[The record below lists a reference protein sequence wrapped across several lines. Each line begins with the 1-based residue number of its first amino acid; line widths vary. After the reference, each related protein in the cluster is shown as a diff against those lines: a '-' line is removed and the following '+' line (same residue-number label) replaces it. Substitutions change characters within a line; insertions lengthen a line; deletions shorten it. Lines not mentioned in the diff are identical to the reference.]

1 MILWYRNF
9 LARLVHLMLRCHYSV
24 TMQGREVFDGKRP
37 ILLLPNHTAY
47 VDPLLLCSEI
57 YDVPVC
63 PMVDERFM
71 RHPLLK
77 HTMRWIGAVEV
88 PDLMAESKEESLKS
102 KAAAASQLTRIALD
116 TLREGRSLIFYP
128 SGHIKTVDREVIGNR
143 RLAYE
148 VCRDLP
154 ENTTVVL
161 CRMRGLEESRWSKL
175 KTTTHTL
182 RRPVNFYFEDRTA
195 DLRRWAQTME
205 RRQFNEQLENWY
217 NDVTPAAE

>member
-1 MILWYRNF
+1 MDVGFRYR
-9 LARLVHLMLRCHYSV
+9 LARFVHFILRCHYRV
-24 TMQGREVFDGKRP
+24 TMQGAEVFEGKRP

-77 HTMRWIGAVEV
+77 GVMRRIGAVEV
-88 PDLMAESKEESLKS
+88 PDLKAESKGESLKQ
-102 KAAAASQLTRIALD
+102 KAEAAGRLTTIALEA
-116 TLREGRSLIFYP
+116 LRAGNSLIFYP
-128 SGHIKTVDREVIGNR
+128 SGHIKTVDKEVIGNR

-148 VCRDLP
+148 VCRELP

-161 CRMRGLEESRWSKL
+161 CRMRGLEYSRWSKL
-175 KTTTHTL
+175 KRTTHML
-182 RRPVNFYFEDRTA
+182 RRPVSFYFENRTA
-195 DLRRWAQTME
+195 DLRHWAQTME

-217 NDVTPAAE
+217 NINQAAE